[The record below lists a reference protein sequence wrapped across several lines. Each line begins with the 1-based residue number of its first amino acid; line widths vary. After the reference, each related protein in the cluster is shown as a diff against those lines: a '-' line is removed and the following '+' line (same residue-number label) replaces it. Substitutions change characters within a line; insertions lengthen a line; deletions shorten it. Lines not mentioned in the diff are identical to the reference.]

1 MILIL
6 TAMAAAQIAVA
17 SPDASISITVAPD
30 GGSYSVTRNKEVI
43 SRESPLGLEVAD
55 SDYADLK
62 FVGIER
68 QSRRQDLPLVAT
80 KTRAARDWYNGA
92 VIRFRE
98 SSGARRNLAIEVRA
112 YNDGVAFRYL
122 VPQGAPVALKA
133 EKTGFRFPG
142 DPTCELS
149 EYSGS
154 HEKTFDTLKLSQLD
168 AAKLYDVPVLCASTS
183 GRTHFAIAQ
192 ADIENYAGSSLKPVS
207 GGLQVLMTP
216 RPDRKD
222 VTVVSPDGLR
232 SSWRVI
238 MMGNRA
244 GDLIGST
251 LIQALSPPPKGDFSW
266 VKPGKAAWDWWSG
279 PTAGEKP
286 SMERYRHFIDFAGA
300 SGFPYFMIDAGWALN
315 AGPCCD
321 ADPKTDIT
329 RSDPAIDMRALVK
342 YAAGKGVGLLLWA
355 HWKHVEPR
363 MDEVLDTYKS
373 WGIKG
378 VKVDFMDRDDQEM
391 VAFYARLA
399 RETAK
404 RGMLLDMHGAFPPAG
419 LARTYPNFLT
429 QEGVKGAE
437 YNKFNWGNVTAGHN
451 VKLAYTR
458 MLLGPMDYTPG
469 GFRNSTPQSY
479 EVHEVMPMTRN
490 TRGQA
495 LAQYVVYDSPLQMVS
510 DAPEAYANAAGFDFL
525 KIVPTTWDETRFLDG
540 SPTSFVVL
548 ARRKGSSWYVGA
560 MTNEEGREVDIPLS
574 MLGAG
579 KYTASIWQD
588 GASANDVEHVT
599 KKVTR
604 GDSLHIRMT
613 PGGGAAVLL
622 EPAH

>member
-1 MILIL
+1 MIFIL
-6 TAMAAAQIAVA
+6 SAMAAAQIAVA
-17 SPDASISITVAPD
+17 SPDASIRITVAPD

-43 SRESPLGLEVAD
+43 SLESPLGLTVAD
-55 SDYADLK
+55 SNYADLK
-62 FVGIER
+62 FVGVER
-68 QSRRQDLPLVAT
+68 QNRRQDLPLVAT

-98 SSGARRNLAIEVRA
+98 SSGARRGLAIEVRA

-122 VPQGAPVALKA
+122 VPKGAPVALKA
-133 EKTGFRFPG
+133 EKTGFRFVG

-154 HEKTFDTLKLSQLD
+154 HENSFNTLKLSQLD

-192 ADIENYAGSSLKPVS
+192 ADIENYAGSSLKPVA

-279 PTAGEKP
+279 PTAGDKP

-315 AGPCCD
+315 AGPCCA

-329 RSDPAIDMRALVK
+329 RSDPAIDMPALVK

-355 HWKHVEPR
+355 HWQHVEPR
-363 MDEVLDTYKS
+363 VDEVLDTYKS

-378 VKVDFMDRDDQEM
+378 IKVDFMQRDDQEM
-391 VAFYARLA
+391 VAFYVRLA
-399 RETAK
+399 KATAQ

-429 QEGVKGAE
+429 QEGVMGAE
-437 YNKFNWGNVTAGHN
+437 YDKFAWGQVTAGHN
-451 VKLAYTR
+451 VKLAFTR

-479 EVHEVMPMTRN
+479 VAHEIMPMVRN

-525 KIVPTTWDETRFLDG
+525 KIVPTTWDETRFVDG
-540 SPTSFVVL
+540 SPTSFIVL
-548 ARRKGSSWYVGA
+548 ARRKGTTWYVGA
-560 MTNEEGREVDIPLS
+560 MTNEEARDVDIPLS

-588 GASANDVEHVT
+588 GVSANDVERVT

-613 PGGGAAVLL
+613 PGGGAAVILA
-622 EPAH
+622 PAR

>member
-1 MILIL
+1 MIFIL
-6 TAMAAAQIAVA
+6 SAMAAARIAVA

-30 GGSYSVTRNKEVI
+30 GGSYSVTRNREVI

-55 SDYADLK
+55 SNYADLK
-62 FVGIER
+62 LVGVER
-68 QSRRQDLPLVAT
+68 QSRRQDLALVAT

-122 VPQGAPVALKA
+122 VPKGAPVTLKA
-133 EKTGFRFPG
+133 EKTEFRFAG

-149 EYSGS
+149 EYSSS
-154 HEKTFDTLKLSQLD
+154 HENAFNTLKLSQLE
-168 AAKLYDVPVLCASTS
+168 AAKLYDVPVLCASPS

-192 ADIENYAGSSLKPVS
+192 ADIENYAGSSLKPAA
-207 GGLQVLMTP
+207 GGLQVRMTP

-232 SSWRVI
+232 SAWRVI

-266 VKPGKAAWDWWSG
+266 VKPGKVAWDWWSG

-315 AGPCCD
+315 AGPCCN

-329 RSDPAIDMRALVK
+329 RSDPAIDMPALVK

-363 MDEVLDTYKS
+363 VDEVLDTYKR

-378 VKVDFMDRDDQEM
+378 VKVDFMERDDQEM

-399 RETAK
+399 RATAQ

-429 QEGVKGAE
+429 QEGVMGAE
-437 YNKFNWGNVTAGHN
+437 YNKFAWGRVTAGHN

-479 EVHEVMPMTRN
+479 EVHEVMPMVRN

-525 KIVPTTWDETRFLDG
+525 KIVPTTWDETRFVDG

-548 ARRKGSSWYVGA
+548 ARRKGTSWYVGA
-560 MTNEEGREVDIPLS
+560 MTNEEGRDVDIPLS

-599 KKVTR
+599 RKATR
-604 GDSLHIRMT
+604 GDSLHIRMS
-613 PGGGAAVLL
+613 PGGGAAVILK
-622 EPAH
+622 PTR